1 MGLEPSE
8 LTHEENPMTKHHES
22 SHGFADDPQKVHDA
36 GRKGGTNQD
45 VKTDR
50 AEKARVGGQHSH
62 GGTPRRSDR

>member
-1 MGLEPSE
+1 
-8 LTHEENPMTKHHES
+8 MTKQHES